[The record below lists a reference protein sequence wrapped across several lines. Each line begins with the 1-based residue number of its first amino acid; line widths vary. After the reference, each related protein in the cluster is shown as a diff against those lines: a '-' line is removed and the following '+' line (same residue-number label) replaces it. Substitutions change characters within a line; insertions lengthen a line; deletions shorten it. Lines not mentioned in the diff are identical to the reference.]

1 MSKHS
6 QSDAAR
12 KMMFSPAAVIENNPP
27 SYLGDGNNLV
37 DKTVEKTYT
46 NQNQTLIVE
55 SHFDGAET
63 VCNLLKRFLLEQAS
77 SRTKVAKAM
86 FPQYNDSGNTVVAAS
101 TKEDSV

>member
-1 MSKHS
+1 MSRHS

-12 KMMFSPAAVIENNPP
+12 KMMFYPAAVIESNPP

-63 VCNLLKRFLLEQAS
+63 VYNLLKRFLLEQVS
-77 SRTKVAKAM
+77 SKTKAAKAM
-86 FPQYNDSGNTVVAAS
+86 FPRYNDSDNTVVAAS
-101 TKEDSV
+101 TKEDSI